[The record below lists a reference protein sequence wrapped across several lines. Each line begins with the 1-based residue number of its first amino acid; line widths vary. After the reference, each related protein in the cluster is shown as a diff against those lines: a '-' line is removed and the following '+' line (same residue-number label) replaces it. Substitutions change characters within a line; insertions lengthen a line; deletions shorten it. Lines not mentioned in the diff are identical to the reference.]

1 MLVTHPHR
9 RTANLHHEMALSL
22 FDQTVECK
30 DLS

>member
-1 MLVTHPHR
+1 MLVTHR